1 MTLSQ
6 IKFFFPSRLQFKK
19 SLPRIALGLA
29 LTTFFAA
36 QLLGVFNLGLIN
48 RLDYLIYDTRLQATM
63 PGGVDERIVILDVDE
78 KSLAN
83 PELGRWPWSR
93 DRMAYIMDQ
102 LFNQYQVR
110 LLGFDVIW
118 AEPDKSSGF
127 ENFQKLARQMAPNNA
142 SLNQAFK
149 KIAPELDFDARFAK
163 SLDNRAVAL
172 GYYFNSNEDAREIG
186 VLPEPVFFKEDMHN
200 RDQDFVLRKGYG
212 ANLEKL
218 TNAAPFSGHFNPTVD
233 IDGVIRRLP
242 LLAKYGDDYYESL
255 ALSLYR
261 LYLGMQDP
269 QYPGG
274 GVLPERIP
282 GMQLVPLTSEAA
294 KNTILPIEG
303 IAVGKGVIPTALGT
317 NVLVPYRGPKQSFRY
332 VSLSDVYDASAPME
346 SLKDKIVLIGTTA
359 PGLSD
364 LRSTSVGGLYPGVEV
379 HANLLAGL
387 LDLEGGV
394 IKSDPPW
401 MLAAQLLLLV
411 FIGLII
417 SVLLANLTAIT
428 GLAVLVISFLTI
440 VLTNWWIWSS
450 GFAMPMASLL
460 ILIAL
465 IYIVNV
471 AYGYFV
477 ESRQQRQMAG
487 LFGQYVPPELVEKMA
502 EDPLKYN
509 MASKK
514 ARLTVLFADIVGFTS
529 ISEKLTPSELSE
541 FVNGYLTEM
550 SFIIR
555 QSGGT
560 LDKYI
565 GDAIMAFWGAPVEDA
580 DHPNHAVGAALAMQA
595 KLEELKETYRQ
606 RNWPNIAVGLGL
618 STGDMTVG
626 DMGSNVRKAYT
637 VMGDAV
643 NLGSRLEGITRQYG
657 VGIIVSEVTKAE
669 TTGIAY
675 RDIDRVRVKGKD
687 VPITIYQPMG
697 YENALSSEEKERIT
711 QWNEFIELYRNQ
723 DWSRAQASLSHLM
736 QGEPNSFLYEVYAE
750 RITAMRANPPGPEW
764 DGVTKYDSK

>member
-1 MTLSQ
+1 MTFSQ
-6 IKFFFPSRLQFKK
+6 FISFLPSRVQLKK
-19 SLPRIALGLA
+19 SVPRIALGLL
-29 LTTFFAA
+29 LTLVFSA

-48 RLDYLIYDTRLQATM
+48 RLDNIIYDNRLQATM
-63 PGGVDERIVILDVDE
+63 PGGIDERIVILDVDE

-93 DRMAYIMDQ
+93 DRMALIMDR
-102 LFNQYQVR
+102 LFNQYQIR

-127 ENFQKLARQMAPNNA
+127 ENVQNLVRRIAPNDA

-149 KIAPELDFDARFAK
+149 KIAPELDFDTRFAK
-163 SLDNRAVAL
+163 SLDNRSVVL
-172 GYYFNSNEDAREIG
+172 GYYFNSNEDARKVG
-186 VLPEPVFFKEDMHN
+186 VLPEPVFFKEDLQN
-200 RDQDFVLRKGYG
+200 REQDFALRKGYG

-218 TNAAPFSGHFNPTVD
+218 VNAAPFAGHFNPTVD
-233 IDGVIRRLP
+233 VDGVIRRLP

-255 ALSLYR
+255 ALAMYR

-269 QYPGG
+269 QYLGN

-282 GMQLVPLTSEAA
+282 GMQLVPLSLESA
-294 KNTILPIEG
+294 KNAILPIEG
-303 IAVGKGVIPTALGT
+303 IALGKGVVPVALGT

-332 VSLSDVYDASAPME
+332 VSLSDVYDSTVPLE
-346 SLKDKIVLIGTTA
+346 SLRDKIVLIGTTA
-359 PGLSD
+359 PGLAD
-364 LRSTSVGGLYPGVEV
+364 LRTTSVGGLYPGVEV

-394 IKSDPPW
+394 MKSEPPW
-401 MLAAQLLLLV
+401 MLAAQLLLLI
-411 FIGLII
+411 FTGLLLSI
-417 SVLLANLTAIT
+417 LLANLTALT
-428 GLAVLVISFLTI
+428 GLAVTVLSFLGV
-440 VLTNWWIWSS
+440 VLSNWWIWSS

-460 ILIAL
+460 ILIVL
-465 IYIVNV
+465 IYVFNV

-502 EDPLKYN
+502 ENPLKYN

-550 SFIIR
+550 SFVIR

-565 GDAIMAFWGAPVEDA
+565 GDAIMAFWGAPLEDL

-606 RNWPNIAVGLGL
+606 RNWPSISVGLGL

-657 VGIIVSEVTKAE
+657 VGIIVSEVTRAE

-697 YENALSSEEKERIT
+697 YENALSAQEKERIL
-711 QWNEFIELYRNQ
+711 QWNEFIELYRKQ
-723 DWSRAQASLSHLM
+723 AWDHAQACLETLM
-736 QGEPNSFLYEVYAE
+736 QAEPNCFLYEVYAE
-750 RITAMRANPPGPEW
+750 RINAMRANPPGADW

>member
-1 MTLSQ
+1 MPTQS
-6 IKFFFPSRLQFKK
+6 KSFFPSRMQLKK
-19 SLPRIALGLA
+19 SLPRIAFGLV
-29 LTTFFAA
+29 LTTIFAT
-36 QLLGVFNLGLIN
+36 QLLGVFHLGLVD
-48 RLDYLIYDTRLQATM
+48 RLDHLIYDARLKATM
-63 PGGVDERIVILDVDE
+63 PGGIDERIVILDVDE

-93 DRMAYIMDQ
+93 DRMAQIMDL
-102 LFNQYQVR
+102 LFDKYQIK

-118 AEPDKSSGF
+118 AEPDKSSGL
-127 ENFQKLARQMAPNNA
+127 ENLQNFMRKNAPNDAVLSQSLKKMAP
-142 SLNQAFK
+142 Q
-149 KIAPELDFDARFAK
+149 LDFDARFAK
-163 SLDNRAVAL
+163 SLDGRAVVL
-172 GYYFNSNEDAREIG
+172 GYYFNSNDDAREIG
-186 VLPEPVFFKEDMHN
+186 VLPEPVFFKEDMQN
-200 RDQDFVLRKGYG
+200 REQDFVFRKGYG

-218 TNAAPFSGHFNPTVD
+218 VNAAPFAGHFNPTVD
-233 IDGVIRRLP
+233 IDGVIRRVP

-255 ALSLYR
+255 ALSMYR
-261 LYLGMQDP
+261 LYLGMQNP
-269 QYPGG
+269 NNSGG

-282 GMQLVPLTSEAA
+282 GLQLIPLATESP
-294 KNTILPIEG
+294 KGTLLPIEG
-303 IAVGKGVIPTALGT
+303 IAVDKGVIPVELGT
-317 NVLVPYRGPKQSFRY
+317 NMLVPYRGRKQSFRY
-332 VSLSDVYDASAPME
+332 ISLGDIYDSTVPIEA
-346 SLKDKIVLIGTTA
+346 LKNKIVLIGTTA
-359 PGLSD
+359 PGLAD
-364 LRSTSVGGLYPGVEV
+364 LRATSVGGLYPGVEV

-387 LDLEGGV
+387 LDFQQGV
-394 IKSDPPW
+394 VKSAPPW
-401 MLAAQLLLLV
+401 MLAAQLLLLLAV
-411 FIGLII
+411 GLIL
-417 SVLLANLTAIT
+417 SALLANLSAIS
-428 GLAVLVISFLTI
+428 GLAILLVSLAAAVLS
-440 VLTNWWIWSS
+440 NWWIWSS

-460 ILIAL
+460 ILIVL
-465 IYIVNV
+465 IYVVNV

-502 EDPLKYN
+502 ENPLKYN

-550 SFIIR
+550 SFVIR

-565 GDAIMAFWGAPVEDA
+565 GDAIMAFWGAPLEDPE
-580 DHPNHAVGAALAMQA
+580 HPNHGVGAALAMQA
-595 KLEELKETYRQ
+595 KLQELKETYRQ
-606 RNWPNIAVGLGL
+606 RNWPNISVGLGL

-657 VGIIVSEVTKAE
+657 VGIIVSEVTQAE
-669 TTGIAY
+669 TTGILY

-687 VPITIYQPMG
+687 VPITIYEPMG
-697 YENALSSEEKERIT
+697 YENDLLASEKERIA
-711 QWNEFIELYRNQ
+711 QWNEFIQLYRNQ
-723 DWSRAQASLSHLM
+723 DWDRAQTCLNKLM
-736 QGEPNSFLYEVYAE
+736 QGEPNCFLYEVYAE
-750 RITAMRANPPGPEW
+750 RITAMRANPPGPDW

>member
-1 MTLSQ
+1 
-6 IKFFFPSRLQFKK
+6 
-19 SLPRIALGLA
+19 
-29 LTTFFAA
+29 
-36 QLLGVFNLGLIN
+36 
-48 RLDYLIYDTRLQATM
+48 
-63 PGGVDERIVILDVDE
+63 
-78 KSLAN
+78 
-83 PELGRWPWSR
+83 
-93 DRMAYIMDQ
+93 
-102 LFNQYQVR
+102 
-110 LLGFDVIW
+110 
-118 AEPDKSSGF
+118 
-127 ENFQKLARQMAPNNA
+127 
-142 SLNQAFK
+142 
-149 KIAPELDFDARFAK
+149 
-163 SLDNRAVAL
+163 
-172 GYYFNSNEDAREIG
+172 
-186 VLPEPVFFKEDMHN
+186 
-200 RDQDFVLRKGYG
+200 
-212 ANLEKL
+212 
-218 TNAAPFSGHFNPTVD
+218 
-233 IDGVIRRLP
+233 
-242 LLAKYGDDYYESL
+242 
-255 ALSLYR
+255 
-261 LYLGMQDP
+261 
-269 QYPGG
+269 
-274 GVLPERIP
+274 
-282 GMQLVPLTSEAA
+282 
-294 KNTILPIEG
+294 
-303 IAVGKGVIPTALGT
+303 
-317 NVLVPYRGPKQSFRY
+317 
-332 VSLSDVYDASAPME
+332 
-346 SLKDKIVLIGTTA
+346 VLIGTTA

>member
-6 IKFFFPSRLQFKK
+6 IKSLLPSRLQLKK
-19 SLPRIALGLA
+19 GLPRIALGLA

-63 PGGVDERIVILDVDE
+63 PGGIDERIVILDVDE

-102 LFNQYQVR
+102 LFTKYQVN

-127 ENFQKLARQMAPNNA
+127 ENFQALARKMAPDDA
-142 SLNQAFK
+142 RLSQAFK
-149 KIAPELDFDARFAK
+149 KIAPQFDFDGQFAK
-163 SLDNRAVAL
+163 SLENRAVAL

-186 VLPEPVFFKEDMHN
+186 VLPEPVFFKEDMQN
-200 RDQDFVLRKGYG
+200 REQDFVLRKGYG
-212 ANLEKL
+212 ANLERL
-218 TNAAPFSGHFNPTVD
+218 TNAAPFAGHFNPTVD

-255 ALSLYR
+255 ALSMYR
-261 LYLGMQDP
+261 LHLGMKDP

-294 KNTILPIEG
+294 KGTLLPIEG
-303 IAVGKGVIPTALGT
+303 IAVGKGVIPVALGT

-332 VSLSDVYDASAPME
+332 ISLSDVYDATVPLE

-364 LRSTSVGGLYPGVEV
+364 LRATSVGGLYPGVEV
-379 HANLLAGL
+379 HASLLAGL
-387 LDLEGGV
+387 LDIQDGV

-401 MLAAQLLLLV
+401 MLAAQLMLLIFTGLLLS
-411 FIGLII
+411 I
-417 SVLLANLTAIT
+417 LLANLTAIS
-428 GLAVLVISFLTI
+428 GIAVLLASFLLVI
-440 VLTNWWIWSS
+440 LSNWWIWSS

-460 ILIAL
+460 IMIVL
-465 IYIVNV
+465 IYVFNV

-502 EDPLKYN
+502 ENPLKYN

-550 SFIIR
+550 SFVIR

-565 GDAIMAFWGAPVEDA
+565 GDAIMAFWGAPLEDPN
-580 DHPNHAVGAALAMQA
+580 HPNHAVGAALAMQA

-606 RNWPNIAVGLGL
+606 RNWPNISVGLGL

-657 VGIIVSEVTKAE
+657 VGIIVSEVTRAE

-687 VPITIYQPMG
+687 VPITIYQPIG
-697 YENALSSEEKERIT
+697 YEDALSVQEKERIVH
-711 QWNEFIELYRNQ
+711 WNEFIELYRHQ
-723 DWSRAQASLSHLM
+723 DWDQAQASLNDLM
-736 QGEPNSFLYEVYAE
+736 KTEPNCFLYQVYAE
-750 RITAMRANPPGPEW
+750 RIQAMRANPPGADW

>member
-1 MTLSQ
+1 MLSLL
-6 IKFFFPSRLQFKK
+6 KSPFPSLMQLKK
-19 SLPRIALGLA
+19 SLPRIAIGLL
-29 LTTFFAA
+29 LTTIFAT
-36 QLLGVFNLGLIN
+36 QLLGVFHLGLVD
-48 RLDYLIYDTRLQATM
+48 RLDHLIYDARLKATM
-63 PGGVDERIVILDVDE
+63 PGGIDERIVILDVDE

-83 PELGRWPWSR
+83 PELGRWPWGR
-93 DRMAYIMDQ
+93 DRMAQIMDL
-102 LFNQYQVR
+102 LFDKYQIK

-118 AEPDKSSGF
+118 AEPDKSSGL
-127 ENFQKLARQMAPNNA
+127 ENLQNFMRKNAPNDAVLSQSLRKMAP
-142 SLNQAFK
+142 Q
-149 KIAPELDFDARFAK
+149 LDFDARFAK
-163 SLDNRAVAL
+163 SLDGRAVVL
-172 GYYFNSNEDAREIG
+172 GYYFNSNDDAREIG
-186 VLPEPVFFKEDMHN
+186 VLPEPVFFKEDMQN
-200 RDQDFVLRKGYG
+200 REQDFVFRKGYG

-218 TNAAPFSGHFNPTVD
+218 VNAAPFAGHFNPTVD
-233 IDGVIRRLP
+233 IDGVIRRVP

-255 ALSLYR
+255 ALSMYR
-261 LYLGMQDP
+261 LHLGIQNSSNS
-269 QYPGG
+269 GG

-282 GMQLVPLTSEAA
+282 GMQLVPLAAEAA
-294 KNTILPIEG
+294 NGVILPIEG
-303 IAVGKGVIPTALGT
+303 IAIDKGVIPVELGT
-317 NVLVPYRGPKQSFRY
+317 NMLVPYRGRKQSFRY
-332 VSLSDVYDASAPME
+332 ISLGDIYDSSVPVEA
-346 SLKDKIVLIGTTA
+346 LKNKIVLIGTTA
-359 PGLSD
+359 PGLAD
-364 LRSTSVGGLYPGVEV
+364 LRATSVGGLYPGVEV

-387 LDLEGGV
+387 LDLQQGV
-394 IKSDPPW
+394 IKSAPPW

-411 FIGLII
+411 AVGLIL
-417 SVLLANLTAIT
+417 SALLANLSAVSGFAILLVS
-428 GLAVLVISFLTI
+428 LAATVLS
-440 VLTNWWIWSS
+440 NWWIWSS

-460 ILIAL
+460 ILIVL
-465 IYIVNV
+465 IYVVNV

-502 EDPLKYN
+502 ENPLKYN

-550 SFIIR
+550 SFVIR

-565 GDAIMAFWGAPVEDA
+565 GDAIMAFWGAPLEDPE
-580 DHPNHAVGAALAMQA
+580 HPNHGVGAALAMQA
-595 KLEELKETYRQ
+595 KLQELKETYRQ
-606 RNWPNIAVGLGL
+606 KNWPNISVGLGL

-669 TTGIAY
+669 TTGILY

-687 VPITIYQPMG
+687 VPITIYEPMG
-697 YENALSSEEKERIT
+697 YEDGLSDSEKKRIGR
-711 QWNEFIELYRNQ
+711 WNDFIELYRNQ
-723 DWSRAQASLSHLM
+723 DWDRAEVSLKQLM
-736 QGEPNSFLYEVYAE
+736 QGEPNCFLYEVYAE
-750 RITAMRANPPGPEW
+750 RIIAMRTSPPGSNW
-764 DGVTKYDSK
+764 DGVTKYDTK